1 MWNSGLDEAQTRI
14 KIAGRNI
21 NNFIYADDTTL
32 MAESEEE
39 LNRLLMKVK
48 EKSEEAGLKLSIW
61 KTKIM
66 ASNPITSWKINGEKV
81 ETVTDFLFLGSTIT
95 VDGDCHHEI
104 KRRLLLRRKAMTK
117 LDSVLKSRDI
127 TLPTKVHL
135 VKVMFFPVVTY
146 ECENWTIK
154 MAECQRIDASEL

>member
-1 MWNSGLDEAQTRI
+1 
-14 KIAGRNI
+14 
-21 NNFIYADDTTL
+21 
-32 MAESEEE
+32 
-39 LNRLLMKVK
+39 
-48 EKSEEAGLKLSIW
+48 
-61 KTKIM
+61 M
-66 ASNPITSWKINGEKV
+66 ASGPITSWKINGEKV
-81 ETVTDFLFLGSTIT
+81 ETVTDFLFLGSKIT

-154 MAECQRIDASEL
+154 MAEPKN